1 MNSSLISLSV
11 PVCSVFG
18 FVKNPALASE
28 TKSFFYLFFFHTGLH
43 QGPLAP
49 FLLSSEGMITG
60 SADMQH
66 GPWTRRPAHY
76 LSVFFLSLPDCHD
89 LITKLHFEA
98 GSSAVLVKCF
108 NPFLFCSCNFL
119 LYILSKPLPLKS
131 LCPPTCNSVTLCKNK
146 RILLHFI

>member
-11 PVCSVFG
+11 PVCSLCLRFCQKFSVSIRNQVF
-18 FVKNPALASE
+18 F
-28 TKSFFYLFFFHTGLH
+28 LFPHR
-43 QGPLAP
+43 PPSRALAP
-49 FLLSSEGMITG
+49 FLLWSEGMIAG
-60 SADMQH
+60 SADMQD
-66 GPWTRRPAHY
+66 GPWTRRPARY
-76 LSVFFLSLPDCHD
+76 LSVFFLSLPDCHG
-89 LITKLHFEA
+89 LITKLHFEP

-131 LCPPTCNSVTLCKNK
+131 PCPPTCNSVTLCKNK